1 MTKKSKTVLSG
12 LLAILL
18 LLACW
23 WLFFNRPQQKQNSAK
38 TIATPTI
45 FVHGWGSSYHA
56 EESMANYARTCN
68 ATNSIIRAD
77 VSQDGNVTFDKTISA
92 NAKNPIIEVN
102 LLNNKSIFPNE
113 TDQARALIKS
123 SNYVKDVI
131 VALQKNYHF
140 NKINLVGHSMGNL
153 QIAYYLKNN
162 ATNSKMPQL
171 NKQVSI
177 AGHYNGYLGEP
188 GAPKHTILTKNGKP
202 EKMDTGYK
210 GLLSLRRTFP
220 KNARV
225 LNIYG
230 NTGNG
235 TDGSVDNNSS
245 RSYRYLVSER
255 ARSYQEHEFDGRNAQ
270 HSKLHENIQVARLL
284 VKFLWAK

>member
-18 LLACW
+18 LLVCW
-23 WLFFNRPQQKQNSAK
+23 WLFFNRPQQKQNSTK

-102 LLNNKSIFPNE
+102 LLNNKSIFPDE

-123 SNYVKDVI
+123 SNYIKEVI

-210 GLLSLRRTFP
+210 GLLPLRRTFP

-255 ARSYQEHEFDGRNAQ
+255 ARSYQELEFDGRNAQ

>member
-102 LLNNKSIFPNE
+102 LLNNKSIFPDE
-113 TDQARALIKS
+113 PDQARALIKS

-210 GLLSLRRTFP
+210 GLLPLRRTFP

-255 ARSYQEHEFDGRNAQ
+255 ARSYQELEFDGRNAQ